1 MKKLGKLFS
10 LKMPPM
16 YDRWIHAAVII
27 LIFFGSIMVVST
39 SVGMSA
45 QSPNIVRN
53 TIIKQVLFLIIS
65 YFAMVKVARVFQVWL
80 RNKNFL
86 QVLDVIGVLVAAL
99 LVFVVLFSTPVNGA
113 KSWIQLPGG
122 LGTIQPSEFAKAFLI
137 VYMGVNIYH
146 IGPQRKTLMQI
157 IFRPTFFFIVFALLI
172 IAQPD
177 FGTIVVLTMIFL
189 ICNIVPS
196 HFKLS
201 GIQTL
206 CKIALGCIVVGLAFS
221 MTHFGITVL
230 EKLLGADNY
239 QLARFINADNPFT
252 QIFGTGYNLTYSLYA
267 IANGGIT
274 GLGLGQSAQKY
285 GYLPE
290 AETDF
295 ILPVTIEELGLFG
308 LLVIVIGYGIILYRL
323 FYFAKRAADD
333 GTRMILVGTA
343 VYLSIHF
350 ILNVGGVSAFL
361 PLTGVPLLFI
371 SSGGSSLLS
380 IMVLMGVC
388 QSIISLIRRQRK
400 RVLR

>member
-27 LIFFGSIMVVST
+27 LIFFGTIMVVST

-65 YFAMVKVARVFQVWL
+65 YFAMVKVARVFQLWL

-86 QVLDVIGVLVAAL
+86 QVLDVVGVLVAAL

>member
-1 MKKLGKLFS
+1 MKKFGKLLS
-10 LKMPPM
+10 LKMPAM

-27 LIFFGSIMVVST
+27 LIVFGSIMVIST

-45 QSPNIVRN
+45 QAPNVVRN
-53 TIIKQVLFLIIS
+53 TIIRQTVFLIIS
-65 YFAMVKVARVFQVWL
+65 YFAMVKVARVFQLWL
-80 RNKNFL
+80 KNKSFL
-86 QVLDVIGVLVAAL
+86 SVLDVIGVLIVGL
-99 LVFVVLFSTPVNGA
+99 LLFVLLFSSAVNGA

-122 LGTIQPSEFAKAFLI
+122 MGTIQPSEFAKAFLI
-137 VYMGVNIYH
+137 VYMGVNMYH
-146 IGPQRKTLMQI
+146 IGPKRKTLMQI
-157 IFRPTFFFIVFALLI
+157 IFRPTFFFVAFALLI

-196 HFKLS
+196 HYKLS
-201 GIQTL
+201 GIQSL
-206 CKIALGCIVVGLAFS
+206 CKIALACIVVGLAFS
-221 MTHFGITVL
+221 MTHVGITIL
-230 EKLLGADNY
+230 EGILGENNY

-252 QIFGTGYNLTYSLYA
+252 NIFGTGYNLTYSLYA

-308 LLVIVIGYGIILYRL
+308 LLVIVLCYGIILYRL

-350 ILNVGGVSAFL
+350 ILNIGGVSAFL

-380 IMVLMGVC
+380 IMILMGVC

>member
-10 LKMPPM
+10 VKMPPM

-65 YFAMVKVARVFQVWL
+65 YFAMVKVARVFQLWL

-86 QVLDVIGVLVAAL
+86 QVLDFVGVLVAAL

-157 IFRPTFFFIVFALLI
+157 IFRPTFFFVVFALLI